1 METELCN
8 MCMITDAEGRVL
20 VQERLPKPS
29 NPWSG
34 LTFPGGHVEPGE
46 TVVASVIREV
56 QEETGLTVSN
66 LQNCG
71 YIQWY
76 NPIKQ
81 SQYFVFLFKTSTFSG
96 ELTGSVEGNV
106 KWMTLEEMLA
116 GNLAPNMTKYLAVF
130 QNETIPQ
137 AYGISGQDPRF
148 DKVGI
153 TTLFTFYWDITID
166 TINFAKNLCKKTDD
180 VMVGGIMSSLLP
192 NEVYAATGIKP
203 FVGLLNHPGDID
215 PGNELIIDE
224 LPLDYSILE
233 EIDYVYP
240 ANNAYFAYMT
250 RGCVNKCKFCAVPKL
265 EPEYCDYINLK
276 TRIEVT
282 DRLFGA
288 RKDLLLLDNNVLA
301 SSCYDKIIDEIKEC
315 GFGVG

>member
-8 MCMITDAEGRVL
+8 MCMVMDAVGRVL

-76 NPIKQ
+76 NPVKK

-96 ELTGSVEGNV
+96 ELKDSVEGKV
-106 KWMTLEEMLA
+106 KWMTLDEMLA
-116 GNLAPNMTKYLAVF
+116 GKLAPNMTKYLAVF

-137 AYGISGQDPRF
+137 AYGISGQGLAVLDTDGNIVERF
-148 DKVGI
+148 
-153 TTLFTFYWDITID
+153 
-166 TINFAKNLCKKTDD
+166 
-180 VMVGGIMSSLLP
+180 
-192 NEVYAATGIKP
+192 
-203 FVGLLNHPGDID
+203 
-215 PGNELIIDE
+215 
-224 LPLDYSILE
+224 
-233 EIDYVYP
+233 
-240 ANNAYFAYMT
+240 
-250 RGCVNKCKFCAVPKL
+250 
-265 EPEYCDYINLK
+265 
-276 TRIEVT
+276 
-282 DRLFGA
+282 
-288 RKDLLLLDNNVLA
+288 
-301 SSCYDKIIDEIKEC
+301 
-315 GFGVG
+315 

>member
-8 MCMITDAEGRVL
+8 MCMISDGSGRVL

-76 NPIKQ
+76 NPVKQ

-106 KWMTLEEMLA
+106 KWMTLDEMLA
-116 GNLAPNMTKYLAVF
+116 GKLAPNMTKYLAVF
-130 QNETIPQ
+130 QNENIPQ
-137 AYGISGQDPRF
+137 AYGISG
-148 DKVGI
+148 K
-153 TTLFTFYWDITID
+153 
-166 TINFAKNLCKKTDD
+166 
-180 VMVGGIMSSLLP
+180 
-192 NEVYAATGIKP
+192 
-203 FVGLLNHPGDID
+203 GLKLVD
-215 PGNELIIDE
+215 
-224 LPLDYSILE
+224 
-233 EIDYVYP
+233 
-240 ANNAYFAYMT
+240 NNA
-250 RGCVNKCKFCAVPKL
+250 KL
-265 EPEYCDYINLK
+265 
-276 TRIEVT
+276 T
-282 DRLFGA
+282 DRESL
-288 RKDLLLLDNNVLA
+288 
-301 SSCYDKIIDEIKEC
+301 
-315 GFGVG
+315 

>member
-8 MCMITDAEGRVL
+8 MCMITDAQGLVL

-34 LTFPGGHVEPGE
+34 LTFPGGHVEQGE

-106 KWMTLEEMLA
+106 KWMTLDEMLA
-116 GNLAPNMTKYLAVF
+116 GKLAPNMTKYLAVF
-130 QNETIPQ
+130 QNENILQ
-137 AYGISGQDPRF
+137 AYGISGQ
-148 DKVGI
+148 G
-153 TTLFTFYWDITID
+153 L
-166 TINFAKNLCKKTDD
+166 NLVDD
-180 VMVGGIMSSLLP
+180 NG
-192 NEVYAATGIKP
+192 N
-203 FVGLLNHPGDID
+203 LNNG
-215 PGNELIIDE
+215 
-224 LPLDYSILE
+224 E
-233 EIDYVYP
+233 E
-240 ANNAYFAYMT
+240 NA
-250 RGCVNKCKFCAVPKL
+250 L
-265 EPEYCDYINLK
+265 
-276 TRIEVT
+276 
-282 DRLFGA
+282 
-288 RKDLLLLDNNVLA
+288 
-301 SSCYDKIIDEIKEC
+301 
-315 GFGVG
+315 

>member
-8 MCMITDAEGRVL
+8 MCMISDADGRVL

-96 ELTGSVEGNV
+96 ELTASVEGNV

-116 GNLAPNMTKYLAVF
+116 GKLALNMKQYLAVF
-130 QNETIPQ
+130 QNENIPQ
-137 AYGISGQDPRF
+137 AYGISGQE
-148 DKVGI
+148 
-153 TTLFTFYWDITID
+153 L
-166 TINFAKNLCKKTDD
+166 NLVDNN
-180 VMVGGIMSSLLP
+180 
-192 NEVYAATGIKP
+192 NEIR
-203 FVGLLNHPGDID
+203 NM
-215 PGNELIIDE
+215 ELI
-224 LPLDYSILE
+224 
-233 EIDYVYP
+233 
-240 ANNAYFAYMT
+240 N
-250 RGCVNKCKFCAVPKL
+250 G
-265 EPEYCDYINLK
+265 
-276 TRIEVT
+276 
-282 DRLFGA
+282 
-288 RKDLLLLDNNVLA
+288 
-301 SSCYDKIIDEIKEC
+301 
-315 GFGVG
+315 